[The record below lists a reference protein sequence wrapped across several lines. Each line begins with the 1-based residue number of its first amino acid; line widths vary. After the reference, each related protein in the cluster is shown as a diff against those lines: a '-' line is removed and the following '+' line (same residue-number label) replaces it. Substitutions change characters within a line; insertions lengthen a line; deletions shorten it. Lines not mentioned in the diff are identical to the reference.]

1 MAPANVG
8 FSSRDE
14 YMEGMVEVNCDVCGS
29 EESRE
34 LLELLG
40 SAYHEC
46 NQCGLIYAKWIAA
59 NYEDIN
65 DEAFAAEIDDYA
77 AKVDIKKNRYR
88 KKLTQFEKYKTGGNF
103 LEIGCNAGALLVAAR
118 ELGWNTH
125 GVDISGTVA
134 AYARDQFKL
143 NVHTGTVESAQYPDN
158 HFDVIYS
165 NATLEHLQHPLS
177 TMKECAR
184 ILRPGGVLYAC
195 TVNWDSYTRQIL
207 GANWFLIHPR
217 HHIHLFTPRNVQ
229 TLCSHANLELIKVWS
244 TGARVQANAE
254 GSTFKTPWYLNLM
267 KGPLSM
273 MTRITNKGDTIKF
286 LATKAS

>member
-1 MAPANVG
+1 
-8 FSSRDE
+8 
-14 YMEGMVEVNCDVCGS
+14 MEGMIEVNCDVCGS
-29 EESRE
+29 KESRE
-34 LLELLG
+34 LLELRG

-65 DEAFAAEIDDYA
+65 DEAFAAEVDDFA
-77 AKVDIKKNRYR
+77 AKVDTKRNLSR
-88 KKLTQFEKYKTGGNF
+88 KKLKQFGKYKTDGNF
-103 LEIGCNAGALLVAAR
+103 LEIGCNAGALLVTAR
-118 ELGWNTH
+118 ELGWNAH
-125 GVDISGTVA
+125 GVDISSTVA

-143 NVHTGTVESAQYPDN
+143 NVHTGTVESAQYPDD

-184 ILRPGGVLYAC
+184 ILRPGGVMYAS

-207 GANWFLIHPR
+207 GADWLLIHPR
-217 HHIHLFTPRNVQ
+217 HHIHLFTPRNIRS
-229 TLCSHANLELIKVWS
+229 LCSHADMELIKVWS

-254 GSTFKTPWYLNLM
+254 GSTFKTSWALNLM
-267 KGPLSM
+267 KGPLST
-273 MTRITNKGDTIKF
+273 MTRMTNKGDTIMF